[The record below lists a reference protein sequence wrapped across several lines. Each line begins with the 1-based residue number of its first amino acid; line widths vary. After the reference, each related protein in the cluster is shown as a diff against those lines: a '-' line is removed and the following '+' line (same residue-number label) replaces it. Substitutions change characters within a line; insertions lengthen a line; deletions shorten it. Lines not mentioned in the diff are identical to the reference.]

1 MEAIVMR
8 KSRFSEEQIIGI
20 LKQAE
25 AGMTVAAVCRQHGI
39 SDATFY
45 KWRSK
50 FGGLEVTEARRL
62 RGLEEENQRLK
73 RLVADQALDIQV
85 LKEVLGKNA

>member
-1 MEAIVMR
+1 MR
-8 KSRFSEEQIIGI
+8 KSRFSEAQIIGI

-25 AGMTVAAVCRQHGI
+25 AGMTVAALCREHGM

-50 FGGLEVTEARRL
+50 YGGLDVSEARRL

-73 RLVADQALDIQV
+73 RLVAELALDNQV
-85 LKEVLGKNA
+85 LKEVLGKNC